1 MTYNTIEQLQSLI
14 DNQVDESTTLEY
26 KSSFAK
32 QKKEWKEELA
42 KDVSAMANSNGGTI
56 IYGIRE
62 KNGAN
67 GHSIP
72 EKLMSI
78 PKSEMSKDQLSQL
91 LSSNIQPA
99 IEGLEITYIPQD
111 DTSGFYIIN
120 VPRSNTAHQNRLTH
134 VYYQRRNATVEAMED
149 YAIRDIMNRAKTPI
163 IDIEFELLVTDV
175 DIIKKEY
182 SLGLMTSPSSTKTQR
197 RDFTLIFKPVN
208 NGEVYVKYLNYFVY
222 IPKELVEL
230 DNDDDVDNGYLE
242 IYDDNTIRDL
252 VGFDGMQRK
261 YGPSRYAPI
270 LPGLYGRKRKR
281 KITFPDNVDFKSIP
295 QIKCEVHADNAQ
307 TRTLNVRWEDITVR
321 REHDTEVI
329 DPFAPPTFRM

>member
-1 MTYNTIEQLQSLI
+1 MTYNTVEQLQSLI

-62 KNGAN
+62 KDGAN
-67 GHSIP
+67 GHSVP
-72 EKLMSI
+72 EKLMPI
-78 PKSEMSKDQLSQL
+78 PNSDMSKDQLSQL

-99 IEGLEITYIPQD
+99 IDGLEITFIPHD
-111 DTSGFYIIN
+111 DTSGYYVVN

-163 IDIEFELLVTDV
+163 IDIEFELVVTDV

-182 SLGLMTSPSSTKTQR
+182 PIGLMTSASTTKSKR
-197 RDFTLIFKPVN
+197 RDFTLVFRPVN
-208 NGEVYVKYLNYFVY
+208 NGDVYVKYLNYFVY
-222 IPKELVEL
+222 IPKELV
-230 DNDDDVDNGYLE
+230 DSDKDDDISNGYLE

-252 VGFDGMQRK
+252 VGLDGMHKK
-261 YGPSRYAPI
+261 YGPSRYDPI
-270 LPGLYGRKRKR
+270 LPGLCGRRYKR
-281 KITFPDNVDFKSIP
+281 KILFPDDVDLKTLP
-295 QIKCEVHADNAQ
+295 QIRYEVHADNAQ
-307 TRTLNVRWEDITVR
+307 TRVRNVSWEHITVTHK
-321 REHDTEVI
+321 HDSEVI
-329 DPFAPPTFRM
+329 DPFVPPIFGV

>member
-1 MTYNTIEQLQSLI
+1 MAYNTIEQLQFLI
-14 DNQVDESTTLEY
+14 DNRINESTTLEY

-72 EKLMSI
+72 EKLIAI
-78 PKSEMSKDQLSQL
+78 PNSEMSKDQLSQL
-91 LSSNIQPA
+91 LSSNIQPV

-111 DTSGFYIIN
+111 DSSGFYIIN
-120 VPRSNTAHQNRLTH
+120 VPKSNTAHQNRLTH

-163 IDIEFELLVTDV
+163 IDIEFELL
-175 DIIKKEY
+175 I
-182 SLGLMTSPSSTKTQR
+182 SPSSTKTQER
-197 RDFTLIFKPVN
+197 NFTLIFRPVN

-222 IPKELVEL
+222 IPEELVEL
-230 DNDDDVDNGYLE
+230 NNDDDVDNGYLE

-252 VGFDGMQRK
+252 VGFDGRQKK
-261 YGPSRYAPI
+261 YGPSRYDPI
-270 LPGLYGRKRKR
+270 LPGLCGRKHKR
-281 KITFPDNVDFKSIP
+281 KITLPEKIDFNSIP
-295 QIKCEVHADNAQ
+295 QIKYEIHADNAQ
-307 TRTLNVRWEDITVR
+307 TRNINVKWEDIIIR
-321 REHDTEVI
+321 QEHVL
-329 DPFAPPTFRM
+329 R